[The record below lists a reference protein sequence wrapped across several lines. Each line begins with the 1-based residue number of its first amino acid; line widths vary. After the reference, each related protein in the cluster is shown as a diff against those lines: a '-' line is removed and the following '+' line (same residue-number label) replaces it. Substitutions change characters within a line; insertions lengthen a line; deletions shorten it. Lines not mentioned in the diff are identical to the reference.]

1 MIPLIISS
9 RLSWRLKVTTTRS
22 LLWLVL
28 SVSLFAQENER
39 VPWTSSR
46 LAGSPEPPL
55 PFTVERIFP
64 KVDLPAPMYL
74 IEEPGSDRLW
84 VVLQGGER
92 DKPAKIVGFPN
103 HPEATESELVFEL
116 PGHLIY
122 SMIFDPGYEENRL
135 IYLFSNGPRAN
146 RNRNDQIDRYRV
158 DKKNGFTDKLTIIE
172 WKSGGHDGGDIAFG
186 KDKMLYLTTGDGS
199 NDSDGWNSGQTL
211 DDLLGAVLRIDVRS
225 SGAEHPYEVPPDNP
239 FVEMEGAR
247 PEIYAYGLRNPWRMG
262 IDQESGQIWVGNNG
276 QDLWETAHLVRPGE
290 NYGWSVFEG
299 SYPFYKNRQLGP
311 TPHIAPTIEHHHAEF
326 RSLTGGVVYR
336 GTRWPELDGA
346 YIYGDYSTGRI
357 WGAKHDGNA
366 LVWHRELA
374 DTALMIAS
382 FRVIENAL
390 CVVDHAGGIYRL
402 TNSAKPAQDADAFPR
417 SLSETGLFQSTP
429 EHTMAPG
436 VISYTV
442 NADGWHDGA
451 IAKRWMAIP
460 GKETITFTDGARAGE
475 FPDGTALVQT
485 LERDGVRIETRV
497 QLRQQKEWMGYSY
510 RWADDQ
516 KDAVL
521 VPKGGE
527 DVAEIDWRIPSRTE
541 CAACHGRA
549 VNYVLGITGQQLD
562 HADQLKRLT
571 EQGLFSNGVPER
583 RAAPLANPYDP
594 NADIHKRIGAY
605 LHTNCAICHVESGGG
620 NAMMDLT
627 LGVSPNRIKLIE
639 ARPQHATF
647 GIDDAMLVY
656 PGAPDRSVLVHR
668 LSHRGSGQMPPL
680 VSRRVDTEAVAMI
693 REWIEGLSPS
703 QAPVNEW
710 TLSDFEG
717 DLETSAHRP
726 YHSGKNAFE
735 KTGCA
740 QCHQIAGSGGV
751 VGPDLS
757 NVGSMQS
764 SRELLESV
772 LLPSQSIKEERHRV
786 PGVDPALSLM
796 PVGMVNVLTK
806 EEVLD
811 LVAFLKS
818 GGRPRVAAI
827 VTEYRHNS
835 HADVIVSRLFQTDT
849 LDGKGKESPLR
860 LASLYT
866 DQVPDS
872 DTSRQFSTQYD
883 FPIFD
888 SISDALT
895 LGTGELAVDGVLLI
909 AEHGDYPKSATGN
922 TQFPKRRFW
931 EEIVKVFERSNQVVP
946 VFIDKHLADNWTDA
960 KFIYDS
966 AQQMKI
972 PIMAGSSLPTTWRRP
987 AVDIRRRA
995 NLKEMVTLTYG
1006 STDAYGFH
1014 ALELAQALAER
1025 RGRRGETGIEAVQ
1038 ALQGEA
1044 VWRAFAEEQF
1054 DLALFQAAW
1063 ERLENPRGSHDL
1075 DALRKAVD
1083 KPLLFTLEYA
1093 DGWKSHFLELNGAV
1107 GEWAAAWR
1115 YADDDSVES
1124 SLFWTQEG
1132 RPGMHF
1138 TWLLNGVEK
1147 MILTGEPSW
1156 NIERT
1161 LMTSGALDALLT
1173 SMHRGSERLVTPFL
1187 KDVQYRS
1194 RWRWN
1199 EPPPP
1204 PPMRPWSSQ

>member
-1 MIPLIISS
+1 M
-9 RLSWRLKVTTTRS
+9 
-22 LLWLVL
+22 WLML
-28 SVSLFAQENER
+28 SVSLFAQDNER

-74 IEEPGSDRLW
+74 IEEPGSDNLW

-92 DKPAKIVGFPN
+92 DKPSKIVTFPN
-103 HPEATESELVFEL
+103 KPEAAEAELVFDL
-116 PGHLIY
+116 PRHLIY
-122 SMIFDPGYEENRL
+122 SVIFDPGYEENRL
-135 IYLFSNGPRAN
+135 IYLFCNGPTGSRSRSN
-146 RNRNDQIDRYRV
+146 QVDRYRV
-158 DKKNGFTDKLTIIE
+158 DKEKGFTDKLTIIE
-172 WKSGGHDGGDIAFG
+172 WKSGGHDGGDMAFG
-186 KDKMLYLTTGDGS
+186 NDKMLYLTTGDGS
-199 NDSDGWNSGQTL
+199 TDSDAWNSGQTL
-211 DDLLGAVLRIDVRS
+211 DDLLGAVLRIDVHS
-225 SGAEHPYEVPPDNP
+225 SRADSPYEIPPDNP

-247 PEIYAYGLRNPWRMG
+247 PEIYAYGLRNPWRMT
-262 IDQESGQIWVGNNG
+262 IDQASGQIWVGNNG
-276 QDLWETAHLVRPGE
+276 QDLWETAHLVQRGE

-299 SYPFYKNRQLGP
+299 SYPFYQNRQLGP

-346 YIYGDYSTGRI
+346 YVYGDYSTGRI
-357 WGAKHDGNA
+357 WGAKHDGDA

-382 FRVIENAL
+382 FRVLGNDL

-402 TNSAKPAQDADAFPR
+402 TNMPERAQDASAFPR
-417 SLSETGLFQSTP
+417 RLSETGLFQSTP
-429 EHTMAPG
+429 KHAMEPG
-436 VISYTV
+436 VIAYSV
-442 NADGWHDGA
+442 NAPGWHDGA
-451 IAKRWMAIP
+451 TARRWMAIP
-460 GKETITFTDGARAGE
+460 GKETIAFTDGARAGE

-510 RWADDQ
+510 RWAVDQ

-527 DVAEIDWRIPSRTE
+527 DIAEIDWRIPSRTE
-541 CAACHGRA
+541 CAACHSRA
-549 VNYVLGITGQQLD
+549 VNYALGITSQQLD
-562 HADQLKRLT
+562 HADQLSRLA
-571 EQGLFSNGVPER
+571 EQGLFSNSVPEKR
-583 RAAPLANPYDP
+583 TTPLVNPYDP
-594 NADIHKRIGAY
+594 QADLHERVGAY
-605 LHTNCAICHVESGGG
+605 LHTNCSICHVESGGG
-620 NAMMDLT
+620 NAKMDL
-627 LGVSPNRIKLIE
+627 LIRSFPKRSELIE

-647 GIDDAMLVY
+647 GIEDAMLVS

-668 LSHRGSGQMPPL
+668 LSYRGSGQMPPL
-680 VSRRVDTEAVAMI
+680 VSRQVDTEAVAMI

-703 QAPVNEW
+703 QKQVRVW
-710 TLSDFEG
+710 TLSDFDD
-717 DLETSAHRP
+717 DLGAVVAYRP
-726 YHSGKNAFE
+726 YHSGKKAFE
-735 KTGCA
+735 KTGCS

-757 NVGSMQS
+757 NVGSTQS
-764 SRELLESV
+764 PRELLESI
-772 LLPSQSIKEERHRV
+772 LQPSQSIKEERHRI
-786 PGVDPALSLM
+786 PGTNPPLSLM
-796 PVGMVNVLTK
+796 PGGMVNVLTK

-835 HADVIVSRLFQTDT
+835 HADIIVSRLFQTDT

-872 DTSRQFSTQYD
+872 DTSRQFSSQYD
-883 FPIFD
+883 FPIYE
-888 SISDALT
+888 SISEALT
-895 LGTGELAVDGVLLI
+895 LGTGKLAVDGVLLI
-909 AEHGDYPKSATGN
+909 AEHGKYPKSASGN
-922 TQFPKRRFW
+922 THYPKRRFW
-931 EEIVKVFERSNQVVP
+931 EEIVKVFEQSDQVVP

-960 KFIYDS
+960 KFLYDS
-966 AQQMKI
+966 AQEMKI

-987 AVDIRRRA
+987 AANVRRRA

-1025 RGRRGETGIEAVQ
+1025 RRGGETGIQAVQ
-1038 ALQGEA
+1038 AFQGEA
-1044 VWRAFAEEQF
+1044 VWRAFEEGHF

-1075 DALRKAVD
+1075 DALRKSVG

-1115 YADDDSVES
+1115 YGNDDRIES

-1138 TWLLNGVEK
+1138 TWLLNGIEK

-1156 NIERT
+1156 NAERT
-1161 LMTSGALDALLT
+1161 LMTSGALDALLN
-1173 SMHRGSERLVTPFL
+1173 SLHDGGERLETPYL
-1187 KDVQYRS
+1187 EDIRYRS
-1194 RWRWN
+1194 RWRWT

-1204 PPMRPWSSQ
+1204 PPMRPWSTQ